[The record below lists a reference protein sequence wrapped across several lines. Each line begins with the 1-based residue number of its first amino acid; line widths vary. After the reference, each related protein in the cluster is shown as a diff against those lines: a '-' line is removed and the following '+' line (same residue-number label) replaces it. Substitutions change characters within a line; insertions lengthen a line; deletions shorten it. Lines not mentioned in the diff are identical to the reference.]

1 MSAPI
6 WTTPAGL
13 LGVAPVL
20 VNRNIQ
26 VVAEPVLPAVTV
38 SYRLISGSV
47 PGGMT
52 FQNVGIITGAPAVET
67 ANTTSTFV
75 VRVTDN
81 LGNFADRTFSISVS
95 GSLVP
100 TFTTPEGPILE
111 TFDSLWV
118 EQAIVYNNP
127 LSTNPVN
134 IRVLQG
140 TLPPGLEINEF
151 GLIRGYPEA
160 PVNIVNLPEVT
171 TVSNATDFTTSS
183 ITVLSTVD
191 FLINRPVVFTG
202 TVLGGLVAGTVYY
215 IKEIL
220 NSTQFTISAIPG
232 GSTLVL
238 NTDTGLMDV
247 TLPAVVSG
255 QPTKRQ
261 YNFTLILSSP
271 LGNDLAQY
279 NITVINQQLP
289 ISQGGQGKPPNNR
302 NPVIFNTRPQTY
314 DIEPL
319 PDFRYYVLPPDD
331 AVSIPGTTYTP
342 GSKAYIGQFLSG
354 NFFAFKILGYD
365 FDQQELTYTFNE
377 SELPRWLTGDS
388 STGWVYG
395 TPTVPLNDIQEYEFI
410 VRVQKTVSSSFGSLT
425 FRFSLTVANNIE
437 GQVTWLTDND
447 LGNIFNA
454 SESNKKV
461 EAISDVSLQYDFV
474 SGTLPPNLTFNETTG
489 TIDGIVSYQP
499 TTNYKEKGTS
509 STWTFTIKA
518 YNPDILDEDDQPL
531 ISSQRTF
538 TLTVLQEY
546 DIPTDNLYIKCTP
559 SLYDRDIIA
568 SLLDNT
574 TLIPDSYIYRP
585 EDNNYGKATSVIY
598 AHAYGIYSSDIKE
611 YMTAVQN
618 NHYWRNII
626 LGELKTAVAKDDN
639 GNPLYEVVYSTVID
653 NLQKYDPNYD
663 YDYRY
668 SQSISE
674 EILWPRFIDLN
685 LGPWYTSSTEIY
697 TSYIFN
703 QEAKIITNYFEYDL
717 LTQTGL
723 PILMQQGVP
732 TFYTS
737 LTPGYAKVLYPNS
750 LENMR
755 KRVEQELGV
764 DFNFR
769 LLPLW
774 MTSQQVDGNTLGF
787 TPSWVIAYTKIP
799 EPITVTA
806 TATYNL
812 TKEVQLDSTLGLI
825 VGGKIIFNGDSI
837 GSLNPGVT
845 YYVNEINNITNRVK
859 LSNTQYGTNISLVSG
874 TGNMSG
880 IYDAVSYAQI
890 IKHNIETEWPYTLNQ
905 INFQIDRFT
914 VGKELTYD
922 LSTQVTPSTWTRYPS
937 GVPVPDP
944 TDSKDFYVLFPR
956 RTILPTKTQYNL

>member
-6 WTTPAGL
+6 WITPAGL
-13 LGVAPVL
+13 LGVAPVS
-20 VNRNIQ
+20 VNRNIP
-26 VVAEPVLPAVTV
+26 VTAEAVAPAVALT
-38 SYRLISGSV
+38 YKLISGSV
-47 PGGMT
+47 PAGMA
-52 FQNVGIITGAPAVET
+52 FQTVGLITGAPAIES

-81 LGNFADRTFSISVS
+81 LNNFADRTFSIQVS
-95 GSLVP
+95 GALVP
-100 TFTTPEGPILE
+100 SFVTPEGPILE
-111 TFDSLWV
+111 TFDSV
-118 EQAIVYNNP
+118 YIEKAISYSNP

-140 TLPPGLEINEF
+140 TLPPGLEINEY
-151 GLIRGYPEA
+151 GLIRGYPEP
-160 PVNIVNLPEVT
+160 PVNLVNLPELSSLAT
-171 TVSNATDFTTSS
+171 ATDSATNS
-183 ITVLSTVD
+183 ITVTGTVD
-191 FLINRPVVFTG
+191 FTINRPIVFTG
-202 TVLGGLVAGTVYY
+202 SVLGGLVAGTVYF
-215 IKEIL
+215 IKDIL
-220 NSTQFTISAIPG
+220 NSTQFTISTIPG
-232 GSTLVL
+232 GDTFLL
-238 NTDTGLMDV
+238 NSQTGFMDV
-247 TLPAVVSG
+247 TLPAVTQG
-255 QPTKRQ
+255 APTKRQ

-271 LGNDLAQY
+271 LGNDLSQY

-289 ISQGGQGKPPNNR
+289 INQGGQGKPPNTR
-302 NPVIFNTRPQTY
+302 DPVIFNTRPQTY

-319 PDFRYYVLPPDD
+319 PDYRYYVLPPSNS
-331 AVSIPGTTYTP
+331 VSIPGTTYP
-342 GSKAYIGQFLSG
+342 PSSKAYIGQFLSG

-365 FDQQELTYTFNE
+365 FDQQELTYVFNE
-377 SELPRWLTGDS
+377 LPSWMTGDPI
-388 STGWVYG
+388 TGWVYG
-395 TPTVPLNDIQEYEFI
+395 TPSVPLNDIEEFEFT

-425 FRFSLTVANNIE
+425 FRFSLRVANNIE
-437 GQVTWLTDND
+437 GTVTWLTDSD
-447 LGNIFNA
+447 LGSIFNA
-454 SESNKKV
+454 TESNKQV
-461 EAISDVSLQYDFV
+461 QATSDVPLIYDFV
-474 SGTLPPNLTFNETTG
+474 SGTLPPNLTFNEVTG

-518 YNPDILDEDDQPL
+518 YNPTIVDESSQPL
-531 ISSQRTF
+531 ISSTKTF

-559 SLYDRDIIA
+559 SLRDRDILA
-568 SLLDNT
+568 TLLDSPL
-574 TLIPDSYIYRP
+574 LIPDSYIYRP
-585 EDNNYGKATSVIY
+585 EDSNYGKATSVIY

-611 YMTAVQN
+611 YLAAVQK

-626 LGELKTAVAKDDN
+626 LGQLKTAIAKDED
-639 GNPLYEVVYSTVID
+639 GTPLYEVVYSTVID

-737 LTPGYAKVLYPNS
+737 LTPGYARVLYPNS

-755 KRVEQELGV
+755 KRIEQDLGV

-774 MTSQQVDGNTLGF
+774 MTSQQADGNTLGF
-787 TPSWVIAYTKIP
+787 TPAWVIAYTKIP

-806 TATYNL
+806 IETFNATN
-812 TKEVQLDSTLGLI
+812 EVELDSVEGLI
-825 VGGKIIFNGDSI
+825 VGGEIVFSGDSI

-845 YYVNEINNITNRVK
+845 YYVNQINTATNKIK
-859 LSNTQYGTNISLVSG
+859 LSLTQYGTNISIVSG
-874 TGNMSG
+874 TGSMSG
-880 IYDAVSYAQI
+880 VYDAISYAEI
-890 IKHNIETEWPYTLNQ
+890 IKHNIETQWPYTLNK

-922 LSTQVTPSTWTRYPS
+922 LSTEVTPSTWTRYPS
-937 GVPVPDP
+937 GVPVPNP
-944 TDSKDFYVLFPR
+944 VDSKDFYVLFPR
-956 RTILPTKTQYNL
+956 RTILPDKTQYNL

>member
-26 VVAEPVLPAVTV
+26 VVAEPVLPAVTI

-47 PGGMT
+47 PAGMT
-52 FQNVGIITGAPAVET
+52 FQNVGIITGAPAVQT

-75 VRVTDN
+75 IRVTDN

-140 TLPPGLEINEF
+140 SLPPGLEINEF

-160 PVNIVNLPEVT
+160 PVNIVNLTEVT

-247 TLPAVVSG
+247 TLPAIVSG

-377 SELPRWLTGDS
+377 LPLWMTGDS

-395 TPTVPLNDIQEYEFI
+395 TPTVDPNTIEEFDF
-410 VRVQKTVSSSFGSLT
+410 VAFVQKTVSSELGSLT
-425 FRFSLTVANNIE
+425 FRFSLRVANNIE

-461 EAISDVSLQYDFV
+461 EATSDVSLQYDFV
-474 SGTLPPNLTFNETTG
+474 SGTLPPNLTFNGTTG

-585 EDNNYGKATSVIY
+585 EDDNYGKATSVIY
-598 AHAYGIYSSDIKE
+598 AHAYGIYSSDIEKYIE
-611 YMTAVQN
+611 AVKK
-618 NHYWRNII
+618 NHYWRSII
-626 LGELKTAVAKDDN
+626 LGQLKTAVAKDEN
-639 GNPLYEVVYSTVID
+639 GLPLYEVVYSTVID

-668 SQSISE
+668 STSINE
-674 EILWPRFIDLN
+674 EIFWPRFIDLN
-685 LGPWYTSSTEIY
+685 LGPWYTSSSDIY

-737 LTPGYAKVLYPNS
+737 LTPGYARVLYPNS

-774 MTSQQVDGNTLGF
+774 MTSQQADGNTLGF
-787 TPSWVIAYTKIP
+787 TPAWVIAYTKIP
-799 EPITVTA
+799 EPVTTTA
-806 TATYNL
+806 TATFNL
-812 TKEVQLDSTLGLI
+812 TSEVQMSSVDGFI
-825 VGGKIIFNGDSI
+825 VGGKIVFTGDSI
-837 GSLNPGVT
+837 GSLNQGQV
-845 YYVNEINNITNRVK
+845 YYVNEINTITNRIK
-859 LSNTQYGTNISLVSG
+859 LSLTQYGTNITLVSG
-874 TGNMSG
+874 TGSMTAV
-880 IYDAVSYAQI
+880 YDAMSYADI
-890 IKHNIETEWPYTLNQ
+890 IKHNIETEWPYTLNK

-914 VGKELTYD
+914 VNKELTYD
-922 LSTQVTPSTWTRYPS
+922 LSTQVTPSSWTRYPS

-956 RTILPTKTQYNL
+956 RTILPDKTQYNL